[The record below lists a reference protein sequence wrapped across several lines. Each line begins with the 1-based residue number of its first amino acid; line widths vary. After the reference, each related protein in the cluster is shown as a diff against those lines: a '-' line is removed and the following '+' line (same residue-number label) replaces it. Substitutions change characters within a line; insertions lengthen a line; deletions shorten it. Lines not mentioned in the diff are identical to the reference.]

1 MAKRKN
7 VLVIGNNEI
16 LWTRLIESLNNL
28 YDISCLQEDVSE
40 AVIAEEKPD
49 LIILEIMR
57 PKPRGG
63 LMAFFR
69 IRSWWPGPILMLTV
83 PKDVPAN
90 VVQTFDTTS
99 NNFLSDYLTM
109 EIVLERI
116 KKIFSQQQ

>member
-1 MAKRKN
+1 MAKRKK
-7 VLVIGNNEI
+7 VLVISNKEI
-16 LWTRLIESLNNL
+16 LWKVVMEKLNDF
-28 YDISCLQEDVSE
+28 DISCLQEDVSE

-57 PKPRGG
+57 PNPKGG
-63 LMAFFR
+63 LMACFR

-83 PKDVPAN
+83 PKDVPAD

-99 NNFLSDYLTM
+99 NNFLSDYLAM